1 MRNKICWLTGSNG
14 FIGKHLV
21 QELEKNNFKVKRF
34 SNNKTVKDNKEVIE
48 ENKCF
53 YMDFSSRSN
62 IYKIIDIYGCPDIF
76 IHLGWGD
83 MESPMSTLHLTDNVN
98 ETEILIDTFYSAGLD
113 KFVFIGSMNEYGAR
127 LGPLSEDMKPK
138 GRITNYAKGK
148 IQVANYGFNKSKFY
162 NKIFIH
168 IRPFYVFGPG
178 QRKGSLI
185 NELFEA
191 SRSNR
196 ETKLGPCEHFRD
208 YIYVLDVVEGIIRLS
223 YANESGTVNLGSGSY
238 IKVKDFVIL
247 FWHYLEGD
255 LGSLKFGSHSL
266 SDEEPEQ
273 PKSFADINRLKA
285 ITDWQPSFSIKKG
298 IQSTIEYL
306 NQNRNMGT

>member
-1 MRNKICWLTGSNG
+1 MRNKIFWVTGSNG

-127 LGPLSEDMKPK
+127 LGPLSEDK
-138 GRITNYAKGK
+138 RQN
-148 IQVANYGFNKSKFY
+148 NKL
-162 NKIFIH
+162 
-168 IRPFYVFGPG
+168 
-178 QRKGSLI
+178 RKRK
-185 NELFEA
+185 N
-191 SRSNR
+191 
-196 ETKLGPCEHFRD
+196 
-208 YIYVLDVVEGIIRLS
+208 
-223 YANESGTVNLGSGSY
+223 SGSELW
-238 IKVKDFVIL
+238 F
-247 FWHYLEGD
+247 
-255 LGSLKFGSHSL
+255 
-266 SDEEPEQ
+266 
-273 PKSFADINRLKA
+273 
-285 ITDWQPSFSIKKG
+285 
-298 IQSTIEYL
+298 
-306 NQNRNMGT
+306 